1 MKRRGETAMLTKS
14 NKSQHKKLS
23 FKQLNAID
31 FFVQG
36 LTDREVARK
45 VGVRRETVNQW
56 RNHNLEFQAEF
67 NRQRQDVW
75 GAAKETLRHLVPKA
89 VKTLEKEV
97 DKGSLRA
104 AVETL
109 RIVGL
114 YGKVGAP
121 RGYTSAEALELA
133 KKERECLDGTLR
145 RLWKPLLKRHRIEE
159 QIERLDK
166 LIMELGKNG
175 GKTEVLGLPS
185 LSGTIP
191 KDTRSG

>member
-1 MKRRGETAMLTKS
+1 MLTKS
-14 NKSQHKKLS
+14 NKTQHKKLS
-23 FKQLNAID
+23 VKQLNAID
-31 FFVQG
+31 FLVQG

-67 NRQRQDVW
+67 NRQRQNVW
-75 GAAKETLRHLVPKA
+75 GAAKERLRYLVARA
-89 VKTLEKEV
+89 VQTLEEEV
-97 DKGSLRA
+97 DNGSLRA

-121 RGYTSAEALELA
+121 KGYTSAEALELD
-133 KKERECLDGTLR
+133 KEERECLEGMIR
-145 RLWKPLLKRHRIEE
+145 RLWKPLLERHRIES
-159 QIERLDK
+159 QIEWIDK

-175 GKTEVLGLPS
+175 GKTDVLGLPS
-185 LSGTIP
+185 LSGRIP
-191 KDTRSG
+191 KDTPSG